1 MSDPEFT
8 EISDEARTRLWPQ
21 SESRPDKAWTHRLCH
36 LVVTNRAAHLF
47 GVHRCPQIGRRSDH
61 V

>member
-8 EISDEARTRLWPQ
+8 EISDESRTRLWPE
-21 SESRPDKAWTHRLCH
+21 SESRPDKAWTHRLCG
-36 LVVTNRAAHLF
+36 LVVTKRAEHLRGAF
-47 GVHRCPQIGRRSDH
+47 RCPEIGRRSDH